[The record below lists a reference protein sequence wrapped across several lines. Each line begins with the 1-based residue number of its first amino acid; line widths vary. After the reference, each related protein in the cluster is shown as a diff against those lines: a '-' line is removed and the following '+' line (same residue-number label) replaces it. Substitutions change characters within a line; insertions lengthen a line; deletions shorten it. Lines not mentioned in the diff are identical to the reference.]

1 MQLALATS
9 RLSKWFKLLHGS
21 GRKERTSSMPR
32 KFSRWHIGQDP
43 KTYDWRV
50 IDDDHAVICT
60 GLRIKDEAEEIVAY
74 HNSRDPIRS
83 REDWLYAKA
92 S

>member
-1 MQLALATS
+1 
-9 RLSKWFKLLHGS
+9 
-21 GRKERTSSMPR
+21 
-32 KFSRWHIGQDP
+32 
-43 KTYDWRV
+43 V